1 MIKRAIILAGGSGLR
16 LRPLTDDKPKA
27 MVTVNGRPIAEIQLS
42 WLKRNIKL
50 EQIIFA
56 CSHKW
61 ERLKEYFGSE
71 YNNIPIHYVVE
82 DQPLGTGGAI
92 KNVIHNLNIS
102 DEDVLVMNGDV
113 ITNLPISR
121 MIDWHISSQTIVTML
136 LVPYRSPYGV
146 VHIDKLRMV
155 RKFEEKPE
163 FLDIWINGGIYIIQA
178 KRLIPFLPDKGDI
191 ERETFP
197 KLVQY
202 GEVSAYPFYGMWRA
216 IDTIKDIREVEDE
229 LTSIEDNS
237 EQRYI

>member
-1 MIKRAIILAGGSGLR
+1 VSRLRAIILAGGFGLR

-27 MVTVNGRPIAEIQLS
+27 MVPINGKPIAEIQLS
-42 WLKRNIKL
+42 WLKKNIML
-50 EQIIFA
+50 EQVIFA

-61 ERLKEYFGSE
+61 EKLKEYFGRE
-71 YNNIPIHYVVE
+71 YGKIPIHYVVE

-92 KNVIHNLNIS
+92 KNVIHNLNIH
-102 DEDVLVMNGDV
+102 DEDLLVMNGDV
-113 ITNLPISR
+113 ITSLPLSR
-121 MIDWHISSQTIVTML
+121 MIDWHKSAQTIVTML

-163 FLDIWINGGIYIIQA
+163 FPDFWINGGIYIIQA
-178 KRLIPFLPDKGDI
+178 KRLIPFLPDKGDL

-216 IDTIKDIREVEDE
+216 IDSIKDLREVEDE
-229 LTSIEDNS
+229 MTNIELKPF
-237 EQRYI
+237 